1 MSKNMGNFYDG
12 IELYLAWYKSLP
24 TDRPPPTSNILGRM
38 YKREADANNEPPK
51 AAVPIDMRAAMRFE
65 AALSNCKFN
74 VRRYIVETHVYQM
87 TSKINVSEREL
98 RNAMTYIAA
107 VTFSQSSIRVAA

>member
-1 MSKNMGNFYDG
+1 MSKDMRDFYDG
-12 IELYLAWYKSLP
+12 VGLYLAWYKSLS
-24 TDRPPPTSNILGRM
+24 TDRPPPTSNVLGRM
-38 YKREADANNEPPK
+38 YKREVDANNEPPR

-74 VRRYIVETHVYQM
+74 VRRYIVETHIYNM

-107 VTFSQSSIRVAA
+107 ATFSRSSIDVAA